1 MTFRGNL
8 PISRFVDRPVCDI
21 LTKGPS
27 YIVKRGKYPL
37 GKEYKQMSSTQTFLK
52 ELKRLLLKCVRMTSC
67 PAFRKKDIFETM
79 CSLLNHFLRL
89 KQENTGYNLVI

>member
-8 PISRFVDRPVCDI
+8 PISRFVDRLVCDI

-52 ELKRLLLKCVRMTSC
+52 ELKRLLLKCTRMTSC
-67 PAFRKKDIFETM
+67 SCFQKARYFRTYELAAKSFSEIEVE
-79 CSLLNHFLRL
+79 R
-89 KQENTGYNLVI
+89 